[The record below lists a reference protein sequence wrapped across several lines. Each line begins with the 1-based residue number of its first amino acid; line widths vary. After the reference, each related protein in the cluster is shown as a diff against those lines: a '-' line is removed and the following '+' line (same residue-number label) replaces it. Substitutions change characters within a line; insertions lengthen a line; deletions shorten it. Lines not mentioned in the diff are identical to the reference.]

1 MQVFANLCDPH
12 SFMHSIMKA
21 GENYSIANCNF
32 FDGLSLNTN
41 LLKKAFPNNPITVPL
56 TGHSL
61 FAKIYID
68 YIAMHASYPMDG
80 DYRKFFEVFNIAGKL
95 LFSIGFEADPYPTG
109 NDVQPLA
116 VYTWND
122 DGTLKSSKSETSQLY
137 PMAVFSNYT
146 DRIPNRALS
155 YYYVNDPNDINN
167 SKIEIY
173 YGTELLLTMSGS
185 ELGTHVDHDPA
196 KAYFFRTTLNF
207 IDSTSYR
214 HRLSYIVVTDTKD
227 FSLEPIL
234 LKPLAFTYSD
244 GFTGGIAALRETF
257 QDNFFVSCSAETGKY
272 VEFTLESADIGS
284 SLMVN
289 GGKILAGCMNF
300 YGRYLRTGGTSVTF
314 NISIYNAGNVFYS
327 EDVIVIANED
337 SSFYRTKLLTAIS
350 SGLSN
355 LQVGQFKSFTVR
367 ISLKGV

>member
-12 SFMHSIMKA
+12 SFMRSIMKS
-21 GENYSIANCNF
+21 GETYSISKCNF
-32 FDGLSLNTN
+32 FEGLSLNTSM
-41 LLKKAFPNNPITVPL
+41 LKSAFPNNPITVPL

-68 YIAMHASYPMDG
+68 YIYMDASYPMDG

-95 LFSIGFEADPYPTG
+95 LFSIGFKADTYTTG
-109 NDVQPLA
+109 NVVQPLA

-122 DGTLKSSKSETSQLY
+122 NGTLKRSKSETSQLY

-155 YYYVNDPNDINN
+155 YYYLNDPNDINN

-185 ELGTHVDHDPA
+185 ELGTHADHDPA

-207 IDSTSYR
+207 TDSTYYR

-234 LKPLAFTYSD
+234 LKPLAFTYND
-244 GFTGGIAALRETF
+244 GFTGKISALRETF
-257 QDNFFVSCSAETGKY
+257 QDNSFVSCSAETDKY

-300 YGRYLRTGGTSVTF
+300 YGRYLQTGGTSVTF

-327 EDVIVIANED
+327 EDVIVKANEN
-337 SSFYRTKLLTAIS
+337 SSFYQTKLLTAIS